1 MQYSCAKPYGDGCNR
16 IRFALRHADGEVH
29 IVNHDGGAND
39 GEGPL
44 RRKLGKALALAG
56 APPAPPGTVAP
67 PAGPPQQEGNTDMQL
82 GGDGADVQHGGGNA
96 DLLNGDGNAELQ
108 PGGDNGRAN
117 NEQPAAQLDG
127 KAEPACHEQPDAQ
140 PAGSGRS
147 GGNAEPANHEQ
158 PDAQPAGS
166 GRSGGH
172 AEPADCEKPDAQ
184 PAGSGRSGG
193 NAGPADCEKPDA
205 QPAGSVHS
213 GGNAEPA
220 SNEEP
225 DAQPAGS
232 VHSGGNA
239 EPASNEEP
247 DAELAGDVHRSNNAE
262 QANNKQSHAQLGA
275 SVQSANNELP
285 GAQPGDNVE
294 PANNEQPEAQPHGNV
309 EPADNELPAAE
320 PAGNVE
326 PAASVPD
333 AAQLDNAALI
343 PAELDMVQ
351 RMAQQCEEP
360 NMRRASQVPSPLQLV
375 DAAART
381 LTNASLD
388 GGICAHVQCA
398 TGGAGD
404 NTTACGDSKQLHHN
418 GESPASMQQAPPQVA
433 QRSGQQASAYAGSHD
448 DAPDYWHQSADRAE
462 QAQRDDSH
470 HQPLALL
477 AECFAAAVRCAG
489 AQPGHVTRH
498 KVATQSADT
507 QMHNAQQPAVN
518 TERGQRVGVAG
529 ACAAGAGLWSLAS
542 PPLKSV

>member
-16 IRFALRHADGEVH
+16 IRFTLRHADGEVH

-44 RRKLGKALALAG
+44 RRKLGKALTLAG
-56 APPAPPGTVAP
+56 APPVPPGIDAP
-67 PAGPPQQEGNTDMQL
+67 PAGPLQQESNTDMQL

-108 PGGDNGRAN
+108 PGGGSGHAN

-127 KAEPACHEQPDAQ
+127 KAEPTCHEQPDAQ

-147 GGNAEPANHEQ
+147 GGNAEPAECEQ
-158 PDAQPAGS
+158 PDA
-166 GRSGGH
+166 
-172 AEPADCEKPDAQ
+172 K
-184 PAGSGRSGG
+184 
-193 NAGPADCEKPDA
+193 
-205 QPAGSVHS
+205 PAGSVHS

-220 SNEEP
+220 NHEKPNAQPDGSVQSGDNAEPADYEQP

-232 VHSGGNA
+232 VRSGGNA

-262 QANNKQSHAQLGA
+262 QANNKQSHDKLGA
-275 SVQSANNELP
+275 SAQQTGAANNELP

-294 PANNEQPEAQPHGNV
+294 PASNEEPEAQPHGNV

-351 RMAQQCEEP
+351 RMARQCEKP
-360 NMRRASQVPSPLQLV
+360 NMRRASQVPSPLQHA
-375 DAAART
+375 DTTART

-398 TGGAGD
+398 TDGAGD
-404 NTTACGDSKQLHHN
+404 NTTACSECMQLHHN
-418 GESPASMQQAPPQVA
+418 GESPASMQQAPPQVV
-433 QRSGQQASAYAGSHD
+433 QRSGQQAGAYAGSHD
-448 DAPDYWHQSADRAE
+448 DAPDHRHQSADRAE

-498 KVATQSADT
+498 KVATRSADT

-529 ACAAGAGLWSLAS
+529 ACTAGAGLWSLAS

>member
-16 IRFALRHADGEVH
+16 IRFTLRHADGEVH

-56 APPAPPGTVAP
+56 APPALPGIDAT
-67 PAGPPQQEGNTDMQL
+67 PAGSPQQEGNTDMQL

-108 PGGDNGRAN
+108 LGGDNGHAN

-127 KAEPACHEQPDAQ
+127 KAEPACHEQPGAQ
-140 PAGSGRS
+140 PAGSGHS
-147 GGNAEPANHEQ
+147 GGNAEPADCEQ
-158 PDAQPAGS
+158 PDA
-166 GRSGGH
+166 
-172 AEPADCEKPDAQ
+172 KPD
-184 PAGSGRSGG
+184 GSVQSGG
-193 NAGPADCEKPDA
+193 NAEPASNEQPDA

-213 GGNAEPA
+213 GGNAGPA

-262 QANNKQSHAQLGA
+262 QANNKQSHDKLGA
-275 SVQSANNELP
+275 SAQQTGAANNELP

-294 PANNEQPEAQPHGNV
+294 PANNEEPEAQPHGNV
-309 EPADNELPAAE
+309 KPADNELPAAE

-326 PAASVPD
+326 PAASLPD
-333 AAQLDNAALI
+333 AAQLDNAALN

-360 NMRRASQVPSPLQLV
+360 NMRRASQVPSPLQHT
-375 DAAART
+375 DTTAHT

-404 NTTACGDSKQLHHN
+404 NTTACSERMQRRHT
-418 GESPASMQQAPPQVA
+418 GESPASMQQAPPQVV
-433 QRSGQQASAYAGSHD
+433 QRSGQQAGAYAGGHD
-448 DAPDYWHQSADRAE
+448 DAPDHRHQSADRAE
-462 QAQRDDSH
+462 QAQRDESN

-477 AECFAAAVRCAG
+477 AECFAAAIRCAG
-489 AQPGHVTRH
+489 AQPEHVTRD

-507 QMHNAQQPAVN
+507 QMHNALQPAVN
-518 TERGQRVGVAG
+518 TDRGQRVGLAG
-529 ACAAGAGLWSLAS
+529 ACATGARLWSLAT
-542 PPLKSV
+542 PPLMSV